1 MPWEQSTGPRTDAGK
16 ERSAMNALVH
26 GLDTA
31 HQRDLMKRI
40 NAFLREQ
47 RQRLRHL

>member
-1 MPWEQSTGPRTDAGK
+1 
-16 ERSAMNALVH
+16 MNALAH
-26 GLDTA
+26 GMDTA

-47 RQRLRHL
+47 RQAVTKLRR